1 MKKLLLVAT
10 ICVAGF
16 ANAKSNVENTSKAI
30 NDVEWCGTVTY
41 MTSCGFPIQDSYC
54 TSWGVSCL
62 IESIN
67 AFNEYFC

>member
-1 MKKLLLVAT
+1 MKKLLLVAAFG
-10 ICVAGF
+10 VAGVMS
-16 ANAKSNVENTSKAI
+16 AKGNVDNVPQAAH
-30 NDVEWCGTVTY
+30 DVEWCGTVTF

-54 TSWGVSCL
+54 TSWGVNCL